1 LKIEEK
7 LVVYAMVER
16 LKDLINSL
24 VTQDREKIKLTQMLI
39 FQTITF
45 FLFPI
50 LTVLYKRLFAT
61 STMTHSTIF
70 ALFCILLIV
79 IFFHAFLLRKK
90 QKNRL
95 FFILLLYV
103 IGYAITRIIALWF
116 SNEFLLVLLSA
127 IIGPISLSVV
137 PSGTSSE
144 DTFDKALKHFLGER
158 SDSEID
164 SKKRSRTEVGPSSQ
178 FPVGQKTWAEPSA
191 PQVQLGEQSNARVGI
206 QDGQSSEAHPV
217 AQDQIQSESRVRRY
231 FNAHE
236 NIGKLIQELRSEE
249 RMRIPGGFQLER
261 LGEMFEEKYG
271 GEKLLDIEQEM
282 RQNRRGSSYYQE
294 SKTFFDILR
303 RDRAT
308 EAVLRK
314 AWQGRG

>member
-1 LKIEEK
+1 
-7 LVVYAMVER
+7 M
-16 LKDLINSL
+16 
-24 VTQDREKIKLTQMLI
+24 
-39 FQTITF
+39 
-45 FLFPI
+45 
-50 LTVLYKRLFAT
+50 
-61 STMTHSTIF
+61 
-70 ALFCILLIV
+70 
-79 IFFHAFLLRKK
+79 
-90 QKNRL
+90 
-95 FFILLLYV
+95 
-103 IGYAITRIIALWF
+103 
-116 SNEFLLVLLSA
+116 
-127 IIGPISLSVV
+127 
-137 PSGTSSE
+137 
-144 DTFDKALKHFLGER
+144 
-158 SDSEID
+158 
-164 SKKRSRTEVGPSSQ
+164 
-178 FPVGQKTWAEPSA
+178 
-191 PQVQLGEQSNARVGI
+191 GEQSNARVGI

-308 EAVLRK
+308 EDVLRK